1 MAASSLARGSSAQ
14 SGTQAP
20 CVSTVGPGI
29 PPPGQVVAG
38 IPGLHAA
45 WYGQSGYSTL
55 CPGDSS
61 LATVAFYNSGSIG
74 WVSGR
79 MGEMAFLGTWNPDP
93 GQDQPTMLGGDGTNG
108 SPNTGWPRYNRVA
121 AQPSDYVG
129 PGQVAWFQF
138 VIRAPQTPG
147 TYRISIRPLVEGAQW
162 LEDYGVFWYVTVSA
176 ATPPP
181 PPGGTASPTPSG
193 TASPSPTA
201 SPSGAPSPT
210 ASPTPTPSGPITSA
224 LRVSTVNSHYFTDA
238 TNRAIVLTGSHTWND
253 SQDTDTS
260 SSPAAFNFAAYVNF
274 LKAHG
279 QNMTILWH
287 KDLPQYCGWG
297 AGGTWTIKQFPWLR
311 SGAGLA
317 TDGKP
322 RFDLT
327 QFDQAY
333 FDRLRAQVVQ
343 LQQNGIYATVQ
354 LFDGLGLL
362 NNRCSTDGYPF
373 TGPNNVNGIDDGG
386 GTSSMD
392 LSHPAITGY
401 QDAYV
406 RKVIDTLNDLP
417 NVLWEPSEEAP
428 ASSAAWNDHMINLI
442 HSYEAAKPLQHPVGY
457 AALTGGSDATLF
469 ASAAEWVA
477 PGAKFPSSNNQGK
490 VVIDDSDHS
499 YFGMWNDS
507 PQVNRQYVW
516 ENFTNGVSV
525 IFMDPYEIYWS
536 TGNRNLC
543 PNPVNGVCSGVD
555 PRWDN
560 LRNNLGYTR
569 TYGAKMDLAHMTPQS
584 GRASTG
590 YALANLA
597 AVGAEDLVYAPN
609 GGSFT
614 VNLSN
619 TTATL
624 AVEWLNPSTGAIT
637 SAGTIAGG
645 SASQSFTPPFSGD
658 AVLYLH

>member
-1 MAASSLARGSSAQ
+1 M
-14 SGTQAP
+14 
-20 CVSTVGPGI
+20 
-29 PPPGQVVAG
+29 
-38 IPGLHAA
+38 
-45 WYGQSGYSTL
+45 
-55 CPGDSS
+55 
-61 LATVAFYNSGSIG
+61 
-74 WVSGR
+74 
-79 MGEMAFLGTWNPDP
+79 
-93 GQDQPTMLGGDGTNG
+93 
-108 SPNTGWPRYNRVA
+108 
-121 AQPSDYVG
+121 
-129 PGQVAWFQF
+129 
-138 VIRAPQTPG
+138 
-147 TYRISIRPLVEGAQW
+147 
-162 LEDYGVFWYVTVSA
+162 
-176 ATPPP
+176 
-181 PPGGTASPTPSG
+181 
-193 TASPSPTA
+193 
-201 SPSGAPSPT
+201 
-210 ASPTPTPSGPITSA
+210 
-224 LRVSTVNSHYFTDA
+224 
-238 TNRAIVLTGSHTWND
+238 LTGSHTWND

-260 SSPAAFNFAAYVNF
+260 SSPAAFNFTAYVNF

-297 AGGTWTIKQFPWLR
+297 AGGTWTMQQFPWLR

-333 FDRLRAQVVQ
+333 FDRLRAQVIQ

-354 LFDGLGLL
+354 LFDGLGLMV
-362 NNRCSTDGYPF
+362 NRCATDGYPF
-373 TGPNNVNGIDDGG
+373 TGANNVNGVDDGG
-386 GTSSMD
+386 GTSSMT
-392 LSHPAITGY
+392 LSNAAITGY

-428 ASSAAWNDHMINLI
+428 ASSAAWNDHMISLI
-442 HSYEAAKPLQHPVGY
+442 HTYEAAKPLKHPVGY
-457 AALTGGSDATLF
+457 AMLTGGSDATLF

-477 PGAKFPSSNNQGK
+477 PSAKFPSANNQGK

-499 YFGMWNDS
+499 YFGIWNDS
-507 PQVNRQYVW
+507 TQVNRNYVW

-525 IFMDPYEIYWS
+525 LFMDPYEIYWNCGGTCS
-536 TGNRNLC
+536 RNLC
-543 PNPVNGVCSGVD
+543 PSPVNGVCSGVD

-569 TYGAKMDLAHMTPQS
+569 TYGAKMDLAHMTPQG

-597 AVGAEDLVYAPN
+597 AVGAEFLIYAPN

-624 AVEWLNPSTGAIT
+624 AVEWLNPATGAIT